1 MKENEK
7 RLKPKKAN
15 ALYLNRLAKHAYSVC
30 KRRGKDSNDRL
41 DFLKYLAGEVVEA
54 TEVCKGSKK
63 KFASELAD
71 VIMTCL
77 IIMHKY
83 EMDATQALLECH
95 IKNMGK
101 IQDGKQVWTTNT
113 QKKK

>member
-1 MKENEK
+1 MREGMQENEEDK
-7 RLKPKKAN
+7 IN
-15 ALYLNRLAKHAYSVC
+15 LNILARDAYSVC
-30 KRRGKDSNDRL
+30 EQCGKDSDDML

-54 TEVCKGSKK
+54 TEAYKGSKK

-77 IIMHKY
+77 IIMHKCG
-83 EMDATQALLECH
+83 MDAWLTLIGCH
-95 IKNMGK
+95 IKNMEK

>member
-1 MKENEK
+1 MREGMQENEEDK
-7 RLKPKKAN
+7 IN
-15 ALYLNRLAKHAYSVC
+15 LNILAKHAYSVC

-83 EMDATQALLECH
+83 EMNATQALLECH
-95 IKNMGK
+95 IKNREKM
-101 IQDGKQVWTTNT
+101 QDGKQVWTTNT